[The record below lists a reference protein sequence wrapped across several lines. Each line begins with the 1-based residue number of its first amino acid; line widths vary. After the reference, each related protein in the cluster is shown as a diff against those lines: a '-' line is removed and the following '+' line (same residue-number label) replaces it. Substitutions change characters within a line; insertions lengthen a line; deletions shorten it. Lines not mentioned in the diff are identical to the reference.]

1 MNSTSDITQL
11 IELPTA
17 GRYVLDPGRSAVTF
31 RTRHLF
37 GLLAVSGTMRVAA
50 GEIVVDPAVP
60 EASVTASVSASSFT
74 TGSRPRDRD
83 VRSARFLH
91 VEEYPELAFRA
102 GTLSQDHG
110 RWTLTG
116 ELEVRGVSKPVTLA
130 IDSVEAVGHGFSAR
144 ATARIDR
151 YAVGVTAAKGMA
163 ARFLDIELT
172 AAAES
177 R

>member
-11 IELPTA
+11 IELPPA

-50 GEIVVDPAVP
+50 GEFVVDPAVP
-60 EASVTASVSASSFT
+60 GASVTVTVSASSFT

-91 VEEYPELAFRA
+91 VEEYPELTFRA
-102 GTLSQDHG
+102 GILSQDHG

-116 ELEVRGVSKPVTLA
+116 ELEVRGVSKPVTVA
-130 IDSVEAVGHGFSAR
+130 IDSVRDGRPRVLRAR
-144 ATARIDR
+144 HRAHRPVRLRRDR
-151 YAVGVTAAKGMA
+151 GQGNGGPVP
-163 ARFLDIELT
+163 RH
-172 AAAES
+172 
-177 R
+177 